1 MRKTIVGP
9 ELGEKLDVFD
19 DVAGVDGLPHSEAV
33 VVELPDYTRVFIAGT
48 GPLDEDENLV
58 APGDPVAQ
66 IEVVLET
73 IDSIVAIAGGDR
85 RDIVRMNLVT
95 EPLTDDEHRG
105 VSAARH
111 AFIPDGHE
119 PASTTVV
126 TDQVGL
132 EGMRLEMDADAIIP
146 ADGWEVEARSRSG

>member
-9 ELGEKLDVFD
+9 DLGENLDVFD
-19 DVAGVDGLPHSEAV
+19 DVEGVDGLPHSEAV

-73 IDSIVAIAGGDR
+73 IDSILSVAGGDR

-95 EPLTDDEHRG
+95 EPLTTDEHRG
-105 VSAARH
+105 VSAARQ
-111 AFIPDGHE
+111 AFIPEGHE

-132 EGMRLEMDADAIIP
+132 EGMCLEMDADAVIP
-146 ADGWEVEARSRSG
+146 ADGWEVEAASRRR

>member
-9 ELGEKLDVFD
+9 DLGENLDGFD
-19 DVAGVDGLPHSEAV
+19 DGEGVDGLPHSEAV

-48 GPLDEDENLV
+48 GPLDGDENLV

-66 IEVVLET
+66 IEAILET
-73 IDSIVAIAGGDR
+73 IDSIVTVAGGDR

-95 EPLTDDEHRG
+95 EPLTPDEHRG

-111 AFIPDGHE
+111 RFIPEGHE

-146 ADGWEVEARSRSG
+146 RDGWEVETTSRNG